1 MNFFQSTFRTIV
13 VKLKQKNSLI
23 RQGAFNIVGRVAAS
37 LISLGFIKYFSKEF
51 STTEMGVYAILDV
64 SMTFMAMFSNFG
76 LNQFLVRFIPEYLKT
91 ENVDAIKKLLSTF
104 LSFTFCT
111 NLFLV
116 IIFLLFRNSL
126 SELLFSDSAL
136 TNYVIMILMYSFIN
150 FYTNAIILSYQGFGD
165 FSKVALFNF
174 LNIFLQRI
182 ISFALILLGYGLNGV
197 FFGFIA
203 GSLITL
209 IVSSVG
215 LIKYIVPA
223 YLDFELVKKAL
234 PYYFEGFTRY
244 GYAQADA
251 FIIALLFSNNTMGG
265 FFIVNRVVYLFR
277 LFIDS
282 LMDPVINKLIKSSDR
297 EYYSLF
303 KKTAILIL
311 LICSGAVLFFSFF
324 GEFILQFISSESYK
338 SFKSLLIV
346 YGISSLIFYYIYN
359 MISIHIMIKYK
370 PKFIFY
376 LSALLSIFVLS
387 FEFVFGYKY
396 GIIGVPVG
404 QIIGFTS
411 VFIIVYFL
419 FSKNKKYLLQ

>member
-1 MNFFQSTFRTIV
+1 MNILAKIS
-13 VKLKQKNSLI
+13 QKNSLI
-23 RQGAFNIVGRVAAS
+23 RQGGLNVLGRIAAS

-51 STTEMGVYAILDV
+51 SPTEMGIYAILDV

-76 LNQFLVRFIPEYLKT
+76 LNQFLVRFIPEYLKS
-91 ENVDAIKKLLSTF
+91 ENIDAIKKTLSTF
-104 LSFTFCT
+104 VSFTFCT

-116 IIFLLFRNSL
+116 IIFFLFRNSL

-136 TNYVIMILMYSFIN
+136 TNYIAMILIYAFIN

-174 LNIFLQRI
+174 LNIFFQRV
-182 ISFALILLGYGLNGV
+182 ISFALILMGYGLNGV
-197 FFGFIA
+197 FFGFVA

-209 IVSSVG
+209 IISSIG
-215 LIKYIVPA
+215 LIKYIVPF
-223 YLDFELVKKAL
+223 YLDFTIIKKAL

-282 LMDPVINKLIKSSDR
+282 LMDPIINKLIKASEKD
-297 EYYSLF
+297 YYALF
-303 KKTAILIL
+303 KKVAIAIM
-311 LICSGAVLFFSFF
+311 LICITAVLFFLFF
-324 GEFILQFISSESYK
+324 GEFILQFISSESYH
-338 SFKSLLIV
+338 SFKTLLVV
-346 YGISSLIFYYIYN
+346 YGVSSLIFYYIYN
-359 MISIHIMIKYK
+359 MISIHVMIKYK
-370 PKFIFY
+370 PVFIFY

-387 FEFVFGYKY
+387 FEFAFGYKY
-396 GIIGVPVG
+396 GIIGVPIG
-404 QIIGFTS
+404 QIIGFSS

-419 FSKNKKYLLQ
+419 FSKSQKYLLK